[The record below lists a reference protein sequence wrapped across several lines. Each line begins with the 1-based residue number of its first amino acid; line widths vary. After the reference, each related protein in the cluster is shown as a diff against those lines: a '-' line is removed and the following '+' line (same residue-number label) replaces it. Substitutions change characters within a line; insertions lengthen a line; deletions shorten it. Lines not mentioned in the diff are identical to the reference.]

1 GQSSTSFWPR
11 APAPPPPQGLVH
23 AVSLS
28 SGRRTR
34 RRSDELVDGLHLLV
48 EGNDSN
54 LTPVV
59 SIFGLVLDHGW
70 GCFASAR
77 WRFLICAGGAAMR
90 GSRRDGDVGGW
101 VGHTILGLRQRCA
114 IARGEPIECAHP
126 RPRLTLAVGCSVLAP
141 SHTSDMGILAHDY
154 LAGLT
159 TKNYIKEME
168 KENKPKE
175 DVEKEEIRRIK
186 GHLSIC
192 LSGMTA
198 LYWSSAADMLIKMH
212 STEATTAFL
221 MTLCFLVGVLFM
233 VTGGITATFPDSAP
247 CKMGISGLGAWFSLV
262 FTLASFHLGTFALHN
277 DAAYSIIS
285 MVMCFAIIT
294 VFWGAVAQEPVVL
307 HVFAKLAV
315 WCMCRIVDY
324 VVQFVSF
331 LKRCLAE
338 KGHWI
343 YPLALKVVAGYHL
356 ARDYLPDS
364 PPFLPDDFLD
374 GVTKKNYEKGYHG
387 KSKEEFEEGRLTEYL
402 ASCFSGLMSMY
413 LGGAIATVVELNETH
428 PYEALLFT
436 IYFTVALVVMLTGV
450 VAATFP
456 STCPCKMGFAG
467 FGALQAVQ
475 FIVATFHLATF
486 KLYLKASY
494 LWISL
499 IVSLS
504 SICVFWGAIVQD
516 PLIIVASQI
525 GVMTQVKDPSFLLK
539 LCFLVDLESA
549 YQRSLP

>member
-1 GQSSTSFWPR
+1 MRGAGEGGAEAASAAWGRAACVGGHRAASHHARQQPNNHSRGLGLALECPRPSPRGQSSTSFWPR
-11 APAPPPPQGLVH
+11 APAPPPPQSLLH

-28 SGRRTR
+28 SSRRKR
-34 RRSDELVDGLHLLV
+34 RRSDELVDGLLLLV
-48 EGNDSN
+48 E
-54 LTPVV
+54 
-59 SIFGLVLDHGW
+59 
-70 GCFASAR
+70 
-77 WRFLICAGGAAMR
+77 
-90 GSRRDGDVGGW
+90 
-101 VGHTILGLRQRCA
+101 
-114 IARGEPIECAHP
+114 
-126 RPRLTLAVGCSVLAP
+126 
-141 SHTSDMGILAHDY
+141 DMGILAHDY